1 MAALYH
7 AYITDSLK
15 YRLRTGIEPK
25 PAFRI
30 RFRLI
35 LNVRLPLTSG
45 ENPVEVAN
53 WEKVKNTGQDGGQ
66 GWREVQSPVQHSKGN
81 RLLSIEKRYNQTGIS
96 LPYLPGRNQ

>member
-53 WEKVKNTGQDGGQ
+53 REKVKNIKGQIFGFFFFFF
-66 GWREVQSPVQHSKGN
+66 STN
-81 RLLSIEKRYNQTGIS
+81 F
-96 LPYLPGRNQ
+96 